1 MRAVHPG
8 GDDDG
13 QLAGNAR
20 QEDIGFCG
28 GMFPGLSAGDIHI
41 DFEVVI
47 AGFAIV
53 LVL

>member
-13 QLAGNAR
+13 QLAGIAS
-20 QEDIGFCG
+20 QEGIGFCV

-47 AGFAIV
+47 AGFTIV
-53 LVL
+53 LIL